1 MILQERC
8 LSAMNRQNRKPND
21 AEGIRVYQNLWK
33 NLLLGI
39 CSLLFAIMGIFI
51 IADDNCRMV
60 TKIIGGWLGSIFFG
74 VGGLSIC
81 IMSLYNY
88 LRRIPYLVIYK
99 DRIEVYVQFKA
110 SYDTV
115 YFNDV
120 QKFRLITI
128 GASKQIAID
137 YRPSYIVQRMKSHT
151 TSNFIKKIM
160 RFNLN
165 KAGAIESI
173 LASNLSMKR
182 TDILRIL
189 NEHIKMT

>member
-21 AEGIRVYQNLWK
+21 AEGIKVYQNLWK

-60 TKIIGGWLGSIFFG
+60 TKIIGGWFGSIFFG
-74 VGGLSIC
+74 VGGLAIC

-88 LRRIPYLVIYK
+88 LRRIPYLVIYN
-99 DRIEVYVQFKA
+99 DRIEVYVQIKA
-110 SYDTV
+110 SYNAV
-115 YFNDV
+115 YFKDV
-120 QKFRLITI
+120 QKFRPITL
-128 GASKQIAID
+128 GSSKQIAID
-137 YRPSYIVQRMKSHT
+137 YHPEYIAQRMKSHT
-151 TSNFIKKIM
+151 TSGFIKKIM
-160 RFNLN
+160 IFNIDQT
-165 KAGAIESI
+165 GAIETI
-173 LASNLSMKR
+173 LASNLSMDR

-189 NEHIKMT
+189 NEHIRMT

>member
-8 LSAMNRQNRKPND
+8 LSAMNRQNRTPND

-74 VGGLSIC
+74 VGGLAIC

-99 DRIEVYVQFKA
+99 DRIEIYVQIKA
-110 SYDTV
+110 SYNTV
-115 YFNDV
+115 YFKDV
-120 QKFRLITI
+120 QKFRPITI
-128 GASKQIAID
+128 GSSKQIAID
-137 YRPSYIVQRMKSHT
+137 YHPEYIAQRMKSHT

-160 RFNLN
+160 IFNIDQTD
-165 KAGAIESI
+165 AIETI
-173 LASNLSMKR
+173 LASNLSMER

-189 NEHIKMT
+189 NEHIRMT

>member
-1 MILQERC
+1 
-8 LSAMNRQNRKPND
+8 MNRQNRTPND

-74 VGGLSIC
+74 VGGLAIC

-115 YFNDV
+115 YFKDV
-120 QKFRLITI
+120 QKFRPITI

-137 YRPSYIVQRMKSHT
+137 YRPEYIAQRMKSHT

-165 KAGAIESI
+165 KTGAIESI